1 VSAGEV
7 LTYTNPRPA
16 AEEGANARPSEAG
29 ERREN
34 ASPSNALEGGCAT
47 GTTADGFT
55 RVKEHTAELVAAAE
69 GDAWAGAST
78 AEQMRT
84 LPGAQV
90 LHLEASHMSLR

>member
-1 VSAGEV
+1 V
-7 LTYTNPRPA
+7 
-16 AEEGANARPSEAG
+16 AEEGANARPSEVG

-47 GTTADGFT
+47 GTAADGFAQ
-55 RVKEHTAELVAAAE
+55 VKECATEPVTAAE
-69 GDAWAGAST
+69 GDARAGAST